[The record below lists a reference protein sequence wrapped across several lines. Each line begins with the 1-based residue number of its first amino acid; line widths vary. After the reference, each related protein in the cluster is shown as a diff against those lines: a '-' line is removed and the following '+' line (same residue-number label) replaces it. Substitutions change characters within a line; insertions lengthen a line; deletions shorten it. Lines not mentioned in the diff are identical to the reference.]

1 MNALQTLAQASGVA
15 FAAGLNLYAT
25 VSVIGLATR
34 LGWISSLPS
43 SLSGL
48 TSWWVIGIAAVLM
61 VIEFLASLIPAV
73 ASIWDTLHSLIR
85 PPAAAALAAATA
97 WHGDPAFVL
106 IAALLGGGLAVT
118 THTTKLG
125 LRYAI
130 DASPEPVSNGV
141 TSVAEL
147 GLVAAIS
154 ITIWQ
159 HPYLTLTFALLVLA
173 LLIAMVRLIWRTL
186 RQVFAGRWVPRH
198 GFLQDAR
205 TSDRLGRR
213 EDDQ

>member
-1 MNALQTLAQASGVA
+1 M
-15 FAAGLNLYAT
+15 
-25 VSVIGLATR
+25 
-34 LGWISSLPS
+34 
-43 SLSGL
+43 
-48 TSWWVIGIAAVLM
+48 
-61 VIEFLASLIPAV
+61 
-73 ASIWDTLHSLIR
+73 
-85 PPAAAALAAATA
+85 
-97 WHGDPAFVL
+97 
-106 IAALLGGGLAVT
+106 T

-130 DASPEPVSNGV
+130 DASPEPISNGV

-154 ITIWQ
+154 VTLWH
-159 HPYLTLTFALLVLA
+159 HPYLTLSCALLVLV
-173 LLIAMVRLIWRTL
+173 LLIVMVRLIWRTL

>member
-1 MNALQTLAQASGVA
+1 MNALQTLAQATGIA
-15 FAAGLNLYAT
+15 YAAGLNLYAT
-25 VSVIGLATR
+25 VAVIGAATR
-34 LGWISSLPS
+34 LGWIGPLPGSLTG
-43 SLSGL
+43 LS
-48 TSWWVIGIAAVLM
+48 SWWVIGIAVVLM
-61 VIEFLASLIPAV
+61 SIEFLASLIPAV
-73 ASIWDTLHSLIR
+73 ASIWDTLHSVIR

-106 IAALLGGGLAVT
+106 LAALLGGGLAVT

-130 DASPEPVSNGV
+130 DTSPDPISNGI
-141 TSVAEL
+141 TSIAEL
-147 GLVAAIS
+147 SLVSTIAL
-154 ITIWQ
+154 TIW
-159 HPYLTLTFALLVLA
+159 HYPFLTLIFALVVLA

-186 RQVFAGRWVPRH
+186 RQVFSGRWVPRH

-213 EDDQ
+213 EDD